1 MFGSVRHK
9 ERAVEPVP
17 LKRVFF
23 WAFCV
28 LGSLVFVCGLLLTQV
43 PRPIHDEDFRLELV
57 IWGSSFCFLLIS
69 LLFARRIPYVKTWD
83 SEDPPTGAYGLFI
96 VLCFLQLLFCLYA
109 LVSFL
114 IYSIRPYPFHTVPA
128 LRVTSA

>member
-9 ERAVEPVP
+9 VRAVEPVP

-23 WAFCV
+23 WAFYV
-28 LGSLVFVCGLLLTQV
+28 LGSVVFVCGLLLTQV

-83 SEDPPTGAYGLFI
+83 SEDPLTGSYGLFI

-114 IYSIRPYPFHTVPA
+114 IYSVR
-128 LRVTSA
+128 S